1 MDVLLPAARALSLD
15 NATREHGL
23 GLYRTL
29 IRFFVEHRTKVPDVE
44 YFGAIP
50 SVLEVAFPLLLTRN
64 IDEVEMGYFVDAAH
78 AVARVDRSFGH
89 DDLRD
94 ALIDVGGDNRGAQ
107 PNSSSTQIG
116 VSAPVRLESRKISV
130 TRSIFR
136 AYFGVEFFYESMLA
150 ILSFLGIKR
159 TGQMTMTTDDIVVAS
174 VVRLGKRV
182 IQRTG
187 DSHAI
192 DDLQSVRIVQ
202 KLRFFY
208 LAFSLLSLI
217 LGGLIGGH
225 LLFVGLRGGDTTLTI
240 IGGCILVLSILV
252 DLSTARLMVRN
263 QNQVRLELTFKTSP
277 QELAVSVDTQ
287 SGAALLDAFLAN
299 DAQRRELELLDGWN
313 QVAAANVGRGPEVL
327 ERK

>member
-1 MDVLLPAARALSLD
+1 
-15 NATREHGL
+15 
-23 GLYRTL
+23 
-29 IRFFVEHRTKVPDVE
+29 
-44 YFGAIP
+44 
-50 SVLEVAFPLLLTRN
+50 
-64 IDEVEMGYFVDAAH
+64 
-78 AVARVDRSFGH
+78 
-89 DDLRD
+89 
-94 ALIDVGGDNRGAQ
+94 
-107 PNSSSTQIG
+107 
-116 VSAPVRLESRKISV
+116 
-130 TRSIFR
+130 
-136 AYFGVEFFYESMLA
+136 
-150 ILSFLGIKR
+150 
-159 TGQMTMTTDDIVVAS
+159 MTMTTDDIVVAS

-202 KLRFFY
+202 KLKFFY

-287 SGAALLDAFLAN
+287 SGAELLDAFLAN

-327 ERK
+327 EREVEPPIL